1 MASCLNKKAPS
12 GRFFCGLPG
21 DQAPAGMPEG
31 WIQPICHEM
40 STQMNSKM
48 ENPTRNAKARAMLP
62 FGRGVS
68 SEVLAPPRIMYTKAM
83 ARLARIATKANA
95 TRIFMKAIIQ

>member
-1 MASCLNKKAPS
+1 
-12 GRFFCGLPG
+12 
-21 DQAPAGMPEG
+21 MPDG
-31 WIQPICHEM
+31 WIQPIFQEM

-68 SEVLAPPRIMYTKAM
+68 CNVLFPPRIMYTKAM
-83 ARLARIATKANA
+83 ARLARIAMKANA